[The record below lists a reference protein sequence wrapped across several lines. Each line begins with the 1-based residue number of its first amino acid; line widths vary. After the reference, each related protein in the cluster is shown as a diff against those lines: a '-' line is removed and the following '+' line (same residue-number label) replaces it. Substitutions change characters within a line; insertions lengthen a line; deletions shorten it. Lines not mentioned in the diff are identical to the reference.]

1 LCRVDCNDTVRNS
14 RKPSGNLERRRRAI
28 HWGIGT
34 LGKLVVFVRT
44 ATLFAVA
51 VTAVTFSSE
60 AHALMSNACAL
71 AQAGAFDGYSQN
83 SGLYSPNSGG
93 MTNPIKYDQSVS
105 GFGPGETVQAQLK
118 LSVGANQSGTSY
130 SFDLGNKQIGGTWS
144 GSTNNPHL
152 SYVVQNASDA
162 MAATMGVTDPGTT
175 AGVTWNCASVL
186 GLVRPAISAVQPSSG
201 SGGTSVSLT
210 GSGFSTVTAVA
221 FAGVNAISFTI
232 NSDTSITATA
242 PSGNG
247 IADITVTNLGAVSRT
262 GMSDQF
268 TYTGTMPAPSIT
280 SITPKTGPANGGI
293 VTITGTNL
301 LNGIAI
307 VRFGAVFSPGFIVNS
322 ATSLDA
328 VVPFGSGTVDI
339 AVTTAGGTS
348 TASAA
353 DQFTFATAPTVT
365 SVSPNGGAGGT
376 VTTIAGTGLSGTQ
389 QVLFGGSA
397 ATSVKVNNDTSI
409 TATAPPGAGTVDVT
423 VRTPNGFTAT
433 SPADLFT
440 YVAPTNTLTA
450 SVTGNGTVTSND
462 GAISC
467 PSTCSANYGTG
478 AQVTLRARPSA
489 GSSFSGWS
497 GACSGFGSCVVT
509 MNGAQSV
516 IATFVQSVAT
526 LSVAVAGYGTVSSS
540 PVGINCGSIC
550 TMNYP
555 GGTVVTLTA
564 TPSAGATFNSW
575 GGACSGNGGCAVTLN
590 AATNVTAV
598 FSAPGG
604 SASAGFSGAGGSP
617 TSRTWVSGALGN
629 DANPCNRAAP
639 CLTFAAALAQTP
651 AGGEIDVLDPGDF
664 GPLTITQSISIIGD
678 TAGVSGAMVASGA
691 GGIVITAGSTDVVT
705 LNGLAFNGLNASLNG
720 IVINSAARVSIEHC
734 VIQQFAG
741 SGQAGLVVSPSSG
754 TLSVRVDHTAI
765 MANNA
770 GVIVKP
776 ASGANAGVTIARTAI
791 DQNLGDGLRVD
802 GGGGGASTVSLTDS
816 SVSLNASNGIAAISG
831 PGNTAVSLIRV
842 VAASDGS
849 YGIDAD
855 QSRGG
860 TASVTVGDSM
870 LVGNAVAAQAFGGA
884 SLLSAANNQVLGN
897 GTNGP
902 LTGTVGLQ

>member
-1 LCRVDCNDTVRNS
+1 
-14 RKPSGNLERRRRAI
+14 
-28 HWGIGT
+28 
-34 LGKLVVFVRT
+34 VFVRT
-44 ATLFAVA
+44 ATLFVVA
-51 VTAVTFSSE
+51 VTAVTFSTK

-93 MTNPIKYDQSVS
+93 MTNPIKYDQTVS
-105 GFGPGETVQAQLK
+105 GFGPGETVQTQLK
-118 LSVGANQSGTSY
+118 LSAGPNQIGTSY

-144 GSTNNPHL
+144 GSTSNPHL
-152 SYVVQNASDA
+152 SYVVQNASDR
-162 MAATMGVTDPGTT
+162 MAATMSVADPGTT

-186 GLVRPAISAVQPSSG
+186 GLVRPAISAVQPGSG

-210 GSGFSTVTAVA
+210 GTGFSTVTAVA
-221 FAGVNAISFTI
+221 FGGVNATSFTI

-242 PSGNG
+242 PSGSG
-247 IADITVTNLGAVSRT
+247 IADITVTSLAAVSQT

-268 TYTGTMPAPSIT
+268 TYTGTTPAPTIT

-353 DQFTFATAPTVT
+353 DQFTFATPPTVT

-376 VTTIAGTGLSGTQ
+376 VTTIAGTGLSSAQ
-389 QVLFGGSA
+389 QVLFGGTA
-397 ATSVKVNNDTSI
+397 ATGVKVNSDTSI

-423 VRTPNGFTAT
+423 VLTPNGFTAT
-433 SPADLFT
+433 SPADQFA

-450 SVTGNGTVTSND
+450 SVTGSGTVTSND

-478 AQVTLRARPSA
+478 AQVTLRARPAA

-516 IATFVQSVAT
+516 SATFVQDVAT

-540 PVGINCGSIC
+540 PAGIACGSIC
-550 TMNYP
+550 TMNYA

-564 TPSAGATFNSW
+564 TPSSGATFTGW

-590 AATNVTAV
+590 AATTVTAV
-598 FSAPGG
+598 FTAPGG
-604 SASAGFSGAGGSP
+604 SSSSSTPGGGSP
-617 TSRTWVSGALGN
+617 TSRSWVSAELGD
-629 DANPCNRAAP
+629 DANPCSRDAP
-639 CLTFAAALAQTP
+639 CLTFAAALAQTS

-664 GPLTITQSISIIGD
+664 GPLTVTQSISIVGD
-678 TAGVSGAMVASGA
+678 TAGVSGTMIASGA
-691 GGIVITAGSTDVVT
+691 GGIVINAASTDVVT
-705 LNGLAFNGLNASLNG
+705 LRGLAFNGLNASLNG
-720 IVINSAARVSIEHC
+720 IVINSAARVNIEHC

-741 SGQAGLVVSPSSG
+741 TAGLFISPG
-754 TLSVRVDHTAI
+754 GGPLSVRVSDTTI
-765 MANNA
+765 VANSA

-776 ASGANAGVTIARTAI
+776 AGGATAGVAIARTAI

-802 GGGGGASTVSLTDS
+802 GSGGGASAVSLTDS
-816 SVSLNASNGIAAISG
+816 SASLNAGNGIAAISG
-831 PGNTAVSLIRV
+831 PGNSAVSLIRV

-849 YGIDAD
+849 SGIDAD
-855 QSRGG
+855 QSHGG

-870 LVGNAVAAQAFGGA
+870 LVGNTVAAQVFGGA
-884 SLLSAANNQVLGN
+884 SLLSAANNQVLDN

-902 LTGTVGLQ
+902 LPGVLGLQ